1 VATGL
6 AWTAAGGDLML
17 VEALA
22 LPGRGELY
30 LTGQLGEVMKESAQA
45 ALSHARAYAA
55 EPGLSSRL
63 RRRDV
68 HIHVPAGSIPKDGPS
83 AGVTIATAIVSLLA
97 ERAVRRRV
105 AMTGEITLRGEILPV
120 GGIKEKVLAA
130 HAAGVET
137 LVLPRANE
145 RDLRDVPT
153 AVRRAMQFRFVEQ
166 MQELLE
172 IALVPPSGGAAGDT
186 EPAADGSGAA
196 ADGSA
201 RAAASKAADASAGP
215 SSAHGRD

>member
-17 VEALA
+17 IEALS
-22 LPGRGELY
+22 LPGRGQLT

-45 ALSHARAYAA
+45 ALSYARSFAA
-55 EPGLSSRL
+55 ERDLADRL

-83 AGVTIATAIVSLLA
+83 AGVTIATAIVSLLSA
-97 ERAVRRRV
+97 RAVRRRV

-120 GGIKEKVLAA
+120 GGVKEKVLAA

-137 LVLPRANE
+137 LILPRANE
-145 RDLRDVPT
+145 RDLREVPT
-153 AVRRAMQFRFVEQ
+153 AVRRVLRFQFVDHME
-166 MQELLE
+166 ELLE
-172 IALVPPSGGAAGDT
+172 IALLPPEQLVPPEQA
-186 EPAADGSGAA
+186 
-196 ADGSA
+196 
-201 RAAASKAADASAGP
+201 AAASA
-215 SSAHGRD
+215 